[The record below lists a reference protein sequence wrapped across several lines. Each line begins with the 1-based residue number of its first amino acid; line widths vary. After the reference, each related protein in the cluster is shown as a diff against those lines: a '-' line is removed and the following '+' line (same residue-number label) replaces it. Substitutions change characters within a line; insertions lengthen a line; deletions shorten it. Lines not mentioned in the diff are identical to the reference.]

1 MQEGARP
8 GAPGRAQLSSRGQ
21 WGQAL
26 GEQEITP
33 LPGDAAAAGGTQGS
47 LCSQVTSLGGA
58 SPWVRAPCLSKPQ
71 FPLWQSREAPVP
83 SLLPQ
88 TLSAAHSHLH
98 SHPGLGGKGSGK
110 GLNVV
115 QVFAHVVNS

>member
-71 FPLWQSREAPVP
+71 FPLWQSREALYLP
-83 SLLPQ
+83 SCHRH
-88 TLSAAHSHLH
+88 SARHIPIFTATQGWVERALE
-98 SHPGLGGKGSGK
+98 KG
-110 GLNVV
+110 
-115 QVFAHVVNS
+115 